1 MSEEQDLS
9 EEFEASLAAFK
20 ATIQPVPADEGR
32 HFCHVEAGHGDG
44 LTLDTML
51 RIQFCLDLTLPNGSG
66 DMRYVS
72 LSVGDIEALKRLLAR
87 EEQRLKIEQL
97 ELEVAKAF
105 EERYGRSMRIN
116 TKAGIIP
123 RHRLVPPGDA
133 EAAVEALASMRRMLG
148 NVGLEGAYRNELDA
162 IQRMIGRPLHEV
174 EAEAAEA
181 EAADAAELA
190 AISTDFGEAMGI
202 DYDEEE

>member
-1 MSEEQDLS
+1 
-9 EEFEASLAAFK
+9 
-20 ATIQPVPADEGR
+20 
-32 HFCHVEAGHGDG
+32 
-44 LTLDTML
+44 
-51 RIQFCLDLTLPNGSG
+51 
-66 DMRYVS
+66 MRYVS
-72 LSVGDIEALKRLLAR
+72 LPVADIGRLQALVQAELAR

-97 ELEVAKAF
+97 ELEVAEAF

-190 AISTDFGEAMGI
+190 AISTDFGEVLGI
-202 DYDEEE
+202 DYDGEE